1 MKVKHLLLV
10 LIVSVL
16 FLGCIEEANVGNPEI
31 RGINFNWGKVTS
43 SETEIVTNILVYNP
57 NPVSL
62 PLKDVQSDVYMSNI
76 KMGTASALSAEIKP
90 SSESTIILSTK
101 LENGRIPEWWV
112 SHIKSGEKST
122 MNIDGYTVFDLKI
135 TEFKYPIKLS
145 SPIQTDILAGLS
157 SATPQKISV
166 GPVTLRIGSK
176 SRWGE
181 VNEDYTEIITLA
193 TIYNGNL
200 IPIPVTKFESLVTMN
215 EIKLAETSSNVEAI
229 IQPKSEKT
237 LTLVT
242 KLDNKML
249 DEFWV
254 SHIKNDEKTKVNI
267 VFQSVI
273 EVAGNEF
280 KFKLDEMESEL
291 KTNLLGG

>member
-1 MKVKHLLLV
+1 MKNKYLFLV
-10 LIVSVL
+10 LIFSVL

-31 RGINFNWGKVTS
+31 RGINFKWGEITS
-43 SETEIVTNILVYNP
+43 SETEIITNILVYNP

-62 PLKDVQSDVYMSNI
+62 PLKDVQSNIYMNNI
-76 KMGTASALSAEIKP
+76 KMGTGSALSAEIKP
-90 SSESTIILSTK
+90 SSESTVILSTK
-101 LENGRIPEWWV
+101 LENGRIPEWWI
-112 SHIKSGEKST
+112 SHIKNGEKST
-122 MNIDGYTVFDLKI
+122 MNIDGNMVFDLNI

-145 SPIQTDILAGLS
+145 NPIQTDILSGLS
-157 SATPQKISV
+157 SATPQRISV
-166 GPVTLRIGSK
+166 GPVTLRIK
-176 SRWGE
+176 SESSWGE
-181 VNEDYTEIITLA
+181 VNEDYTEIITQA
-193 TIYNGNL
+193 TIYNDNL
-200 IPIPVTKFESLVTMN
+200 IPIPVTKFESSVMMN

-242 KLDNKML
+242 KLDNKM

-254 SHIKNDEKTKVNI
+254 SHIKNGEKTKVKI
-267 VFQSVI
+267 VFQPVI

-280 KFKLDEMESEL
+280 KFKLAETESEL

>member
-10 LIVSVL
+10 LIISVL
-16 FLGCIEEANVGNPEI
+16 FLGCIEEAKVGNPEI
-31 RGINFNWGKVTS
+31 RGINFKWGKVTS
-43 SETEIVTNILVYNP
+43 SETEIITNILVYNP

-62 PLKDVQSDVYMSNI
+62 PLKDVRSDIYMSNI
-76 KMGTASALSAEIKP
+76 KMGMGSALSAEIKS

-101 LENGRIPEWWV
+101 LENARIPEWWV

-122 MNIDGYTVFDLKI
+122 MNIDGYMVFDLKI
-135 TEFKYPIKLS
+135 KEFKYPIKLS
-145 SPIQTDILAGLS
+145 NPIQTDILAGLS

-166 GPVTLRIGSK
+166 GPVTLRISSK
-176 SRWGE
+176 SCWGE
-181 VNEDYTEIITLA
+181 VNEDYTEIITQA
-193 TIYNGNL
+193 TIYNDNL

-215 EIKLAETSSNVEAI
+215 EIKLAETSSNAEAI

-242 KLDNKML
+242 KLENKML

-254 SHIKNDEKTKVNI
+254 SHIKNGEKTEVKI
-267 VFQSVI
+267 VFQPVI
-273 EVAGNEF
+273 EVTGNEF
-280 KFKLDEMESEL
+280 KFKLAETESEL
-291 KTNLLGG
+291 KTNLLSG